1 MTVTDEGAAALLRTS
16 HYSDAPA
23 SSMRRIAVPAH
34 PACSGYPPGEPQS
47 RHTLV
52 KSQYRRFPAQVLE
65 YGALHSLKF
74 IR

>member
-1 MTVTDEGAAALLRTS
+1 
-16 HYSDAPA
+16 
-23 SSMRRIAVPAH
+23 MRRIAVPAH
-34 PACSGYPPGEPQS
+34 RLLGCYPPGEPQS

-52 KSQYRRFPAQVLE
+52 KSQCRRFPAEVLE

>member
-34 PACSGYPPGEPQS
+34 RARSVAILPRAAKPPHARKIAVPAVSGGGS
-47 RHTLV
+47 
-52 KSQYRRFPAQVLE
+52 
-65 YGALHSLKF
+65 
-74 IR
+74 